1 MRLSR
6 AVLLLCLLAV
16 PALFSA
22 ASAQEVPDKP
32 AAGPAAG
39 ADAKTVRMSMG
50 DVVSLTL
57 RNNLSVRTSY
67 LDRVMEKFDLEQAD
81 VKFEP
86 TVNIDGTV
94 NLEAVNRNRR
104 VSGHAKSGT
113 ESTQEAT
120 LNTTVEQNIPT
131 GATLTFGWENT
142 YANDASTDLGYS
154 SATGRMTR
162 SNTRSDGVAS
172 TLSAELSQPLLKGAG
187 IDYNTASVRI
197 AHIQEERNVLNLRDT
212 LSALINEGVNYFFT
226 FVQAKENLDIQ
237 RQALDRSRRLLEI
250 NRFKMSLG
258 RMSRSDVTQAEAD
271 EASQELSLEQAINYY
286 DEARRN
292 LLNHLDMDPDLQIE
306 PAMEGYR
313 ELHPEMDECLAV
325 ARRRN
330 QTYLDKIFDVDVAEI
345 NYMMAENE
353 RQWDVSVKAGAGRTN
368 GKDNPGRA
376 YTDTETHVGVT
387 LDAPVNLWG
396 ADYMDRK
403 QALLSAA
410 TGRRK
415 AKVAL
420 QKAET
425 DLQTNVANTVRNV
438 NMRLKFIGLAK
449 RNTELQKEQLD
460 NENAKL
466 MAGRTTNF
474 QVVTYQGQLVSAQQ
488 AEVASIISYLQAL
501 LELDQLLGTTMKTW
515 KVEFRPD
522 DTRLEKE
529 LNDEVRPL
537 VWSWW

>member
-6 AVLLLCLLAV
+6 ALVFWCLLAV
-16 PALFSA
+16 LAMSSA
-22 ASAQEVPDKP
+22 ASAQDAPDKP
-32 AAGPAAG
+32 AVGSEAATG
-39 ADAKTVRMSMG
+39 AKTVRMSMA

-67 LDRVMEKFDLEQAD
+67 LDRVLEKFNLEKAD

-104 VSGHAKSGT
+104 VSGHSKSGT
-113 ESTQEAT
+113 ESTQEAK

-131 GATLTFGWENT
+131 GATLTFGWENS
-142 YANDASTDLGYS
+142 YANDASTDLTYNA
-154 SATGRMTR
+154 ATGQMSRTN
-162 SNTRSDGVAS
+162 SRSDGVSS

-197 AHIQEERNVLNLRDT
+197 AHIEEERNVLSLRDT
-212 LSALINEGVNYFFT
+212 LSLLINEGVNYFFT
-226 FVQAKENLDIQ
+226 FVQAKENLEIQ
-237 RQALDRSRRLLEI
+237 RQALARSQRLLEI

-271 EASQELSLEQAINYY
+271 EASQQLSLEQAINYY

-292 LLNHLDMDPDLQIE
+292 LLNHLNMDPNLQVE

-313 ELHPEMDECLAV
+313 ELHPETDECLAV

-330 QTYLDKIFDVDVAEI
+330 QAYLDRIFDVDVAEI

-376 YTDTETHVGVT
+376 YTDTETHVGLT

-474 QVVTYQGQLVSAQQ
+474 QVVTYQSQLVSAQQ

-501 LELDQLLGTTMKTW
+501 LELDQILGTTMKTW